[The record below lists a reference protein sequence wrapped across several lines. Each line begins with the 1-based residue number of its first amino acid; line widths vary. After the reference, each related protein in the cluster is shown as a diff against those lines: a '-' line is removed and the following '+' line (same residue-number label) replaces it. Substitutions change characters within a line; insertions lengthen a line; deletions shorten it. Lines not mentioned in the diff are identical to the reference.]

1 MDDAQKEETKENPRD
16 LMDEYEAY
24 LQAKTCEQIEVDKGN
39 DSDGNDGK
47 AVVARFT

>member
-24 LQAKTCEQIEVDKGN
+24 LQAKTCEQIDVDIGN

-47 AVVARFT
+47 TVVARFT